1 MYKQALQE
9 FNQLPFVNDE
19 HLNGTISELV
29 ARVQDELNMQ
39 KDFGL
44 VLSKPYYLKLTQFVK
59 KWKGKL

>member
-9 FNQLPFVNDE
+9 FNQLPFVSDE
-19 HLNGTISELV
+19 HLNGTIPELV

-44 VLSKPYYLKLTQFVK
+44 VLSKPYHLKLTQFVK